1 MEHDYRSS
9 MAVKLPTPTDSDVRT
24 VLNRQALVMFEL
36 ANEVLADVTLDECL
50 WRISDQSWAVHELN
64 GRFVGE
70 LGDEP
75 ADLPTPSLAWT
86 MWHPIWWLSVLIA
99 HAHGREIPAP
109 ESVEWPGPESSVAT
123 IRELWAEWMLFASG
137 LDEDDL
143 SSGELSK
150 FPYTD
155 GRPFVH
161 TIGWA
166 SMELVKNLSEMCMLR
181 RIANEV
187 AER

>member
-1 MEHDYRSS
+1 
-9 MAVKLPTPTDSDVRT
+9 MAVRLPTPTDSDVRT

-36 ANEVLADVTLDECL
+36 ANEVLEDVTLDECL
-50 WRISDQSWAVHELN
+50 WQISDRSWTVHESY

-75 ADLPTPSLAWT
+75 PDLPTPSLGWT

-99 HAHGREIPAP
+99 HAHGQEIPAP
-109 ESVEWPGPESSVAT
+109 ESVEWPGPDSALAT
-123 IRELWAEWMLFASG
+123 IRELWDEWMLFASE
-137 LDEDDL
+137 LDEADL
-143 SSGELSK
+143 GSGELSK

-166 SMELVKNLSEMCMLR
+166 SMELAKNLSEMCMLR
-181 RIANEV
+181 RVANAFPEP
-187 AER
+187 

>member
-1 MEHDYRSS
+1 

-24 VLNRQALVMFEL
+24 VLDRQALVMFEL
-36 ANEVLADVTLDECL
+36 ADEVLADVTLEECL
-50 WRISDQSWAVHELN
+50 WRVSDQSWTVHEVD

-70 LGDEP
+70 LADEP
-75 ADLPTPSLAWT
+75 PDLPTPSLAWT
-86 MWHPIWWLSVLIA
+86 MWHPIWWLSVLLG

-109 ESVEWPGPESSVAT
+109 ESIEWPGPGSSVAT
-123 IRELWAEWMLFASG
+123 IRELWAELMLFASG
-137 LDEDDL
+137 LDDDDL
-143 SSGELSK
+143 GSGDLSR

-161 TIGWA
+161 TLGWA

-181 RIANEV
+181 RIAKDV
-187 AER
+187 SER

>member
-1 MEHDYRSS
+1 

-36 ANEVLADVTLDECL
+36 ANEVLAGVTLDECL
-50 WRISDQSWAVHELN
+50 WRTSDRSWTVHEID

-75 ADLPTPSLAWT
+75 PDLPTPSLAWT
-86 MWHPIWWLSVLIA
+86 MWHPIWWLSVLLG
-99 HAHGREIPAP
+99 HAHDREIPAP
-109 ESVEWPGPESSVAT
+109 ESVEWPGPASSLAT
-123 IRELWAEWMLFASG
+123 IRQLWSAWMSFAAT
-137 LDEDDL
+137 LDDSALE
-143 SSGELSK
+143 SGELTK

-155 GRPFVH
+155 ARPFVH

-181 RIANEV
+181 RFMNEV
-187 AER
+187 SEG